1 MSMQWSNSSFIPTMA
16 DNNNRSILPNMPLI
30 MCMLS
35 LIYMLFTNPAMA
47 EEITI
52 KNAPKISLE
61 TYIVHVN
68 LPTGRALVDS
78 DDLNSWYHSFLPKT
92 STGEEGSSRLVHS
105 YRNVATG
112 FAAKLSPEEVKQM
125 RKKDGFITARPQK
138 KFPLH
143 TTHSPDFLGLHQNL
157 GLWRGSNYGEGI
169 IIGLL
174 DTGIAPGHPSFA
186 DEDMPPPPAKWKG
199 KCEFN
204 GTVCNN
210 KLIGARNFVS
220 DLPGLPVD
228 DEGHGTHTA
237 STAAGNFIQG
247 ANVFGMANG
256 TAVGMAPRAHVAMYK
271 VCSAD
276 GCFDADILAAMDAA
290 VEDGVDVLS
299 LSLGGGSADFFADGI
314 AIGAFAAIQKG
325 IFVSCSAGN
334 SGPVSASLSNEAP
347 WILTVGAS
355 TIDRK
360 ILATAILGNT
370 DAYEGESL
378 FQPSDFPSDVYLPMV
393 DAGADGDENAA
404 LCGPGSLVNID
415 VEGKVV
421 VCERGGGI
429 ARIAKGQTVKD
440 AGGAAMILM
449 NDELDGYSTLADV
462 HVLPA
467 THVSYDAGE
476 RIRAYINSTSNPTAT
491 IMFGG
496 TDIGDPLA
504 PMVTSFSSRG
514 PSLASPGILKPDII
528 GPGVSIL
535 AAWPVSVDNYTN
547 EKATFNIIS
556 GTSMSCPHLSGIAAL
571 LKSAHPD
578 WSPAAIKSAIMT
590 SATQFSLHGGAI
602 IDERYLPADIFAL
615 GAGHVNPPNANDPG
629 LVYDLLPQDYI
640 PYLCGLGYTD
650 KEIAVIVQQLVAC
663 SNITSIPEA
672 QLNYPSFSVELG
684 AVKKTYTRTVTNV
697 GEANS
702 TYTVD
707 IEIGSVQGV
716 DVSVTP
722 ITLSFSEVNQKMR
735 YQISFS
741 KSATPVNASFV
752 EGAIVWRSTKRAV
765 RSPISVKLV

>member
-1 MSMQWSNSSFIPTMA
+1 MA
-16 DNNNRSILPNMPLI
+16 TNKFKPLSKIICILLYV
-30 MCMLS
+30 
-35 LIYMLFTNPAMA
+35 IYMLFSSALVIA
-47 EEITI
+47 EDITI
-52 KNAPKISLE
+52 EIPPKNVNLE

-68 LPTGRALVDS
+68 LPTGRVLADS
-78 DDLNSWYHSFLPKT
+78 DGLKSWYTSFLPT
-92 STGEEGSSRLVHS
+92 TTTTADDASSRLVHS

-112 FAAKLSPEEVKQM
+112 FAAKLSPEEVKEM
-125 RKKDGFITARPQK
+125 EKKDGFVFARRQK
-138 KFPLH
+138 KLPLH
-143 TTHSPDFLGLHQNL
+143 TTHTPSFLGLHQNL
-157 GLWRGSNYGEGI
+157 GFWRGSNYGEGV
-169 IIGLL
+169 IIGLF
-174 DTGIAPGHPSFA
+174 DTGIAPGHPSF
-186 DEDMPPPPAKWKG
+186 DDKDMPPPPAEWKG

-204 GTVCNN
+204 SSTCNN
-210 KLIGARNFVS
+210 KLIGARNLVS
-220 DLPGLPVD
+220 GPTRPPVD

-237 STAAGNFIQG
+237 STAAGNFVQG

-256 TAVGMAPRAHVAMYK
+256 TAVGIAPRAHLAMYK
-271 VCSAD
+271 VCSED
-276 GCFDADILAAMDAA
+276 GCAEADILAAMDAA
-290 VEDGVDVLS
+290 IEDGVHVLS

-334 SGPVSASLSNEAP
+334 SGPFNASLSNEAP

-355 TIDRK
+355 TIDRR
-360 ILATAILGNT
+360 IVATAILGNRNM
-370 DAYEGESL
+370 DGYDGQSL
-378 FQPSDFPSDVYLPMV
+378 FQPSDFSSDKYLPLV
-393 DAGADGDENAA
+393 DAGANGNGTAGI
-404 LCGPGSLVNID
+404 CGPGSLDNID
-415 VEGKVV
+415 VKGKIVL
-421 VCERGGGI
+421 CERGGGI

-449 NDELDGYSTLADV
+449 NDELDAYITIADA

-476 RIRAYINSTSNPTAT
+476 KIRAYISSTSTPTAT
-491 IMFGG
+491 ILFQG
-496 TDIGDPLA
+496 TDIGYPMDPIVA
-504 PMVTSFSSRG
+504 SFSSRG

-547 EKATFNIIS
+547 EKATFNMIS

-590 SATQFSLHGGAI
+590 TAAQVNVGGGPI
-602 IDERYLPADIFAL
+602 DDERYLNADIFAL
-615 GAGHVNPPNANDPG
+615 GAGHVNPTSANDPG
-629 LVYDLLPQDYI
+629 LVYDLQSEDYI

-650 KEIAVIVQQLVAC
+650 TEIQAIVQKPVSC

-684 AVKKTYTRTVTNV
+684 PAKKTYTRTVTNV

-702 TYTVD
+702 TYSLEIILAKGVD
-707 IEIGSVQGV
+707 I
-716 DVSVTP
+716 SVTP
-722 ITLSFSEVNQKMR
+722 DTLSFGEVNQKMS
-735 YQISFS
+735 YEISFS
-741 KSATPVNASFV
+741 KSGTPVNAAFV
-752 EGAIVWRSTKRAV
+752 QAAIVWRSAKRAV